1 MTQQAISN
9 LKSNSMKHKIFLAA
23 WLITA
28 ICTVSCSKEQ
38 TEQADKLTENINDRI
53 ELTVGINRSLTKS
66 STITDDDE
74 VKVNTLQVFVFR
86 DDALDAYASAE
97 NVSEVTLSCTNGE
110 RTVYAL
116 VNAPDLSHISSKT
129 ALLATRTSMSNYPDY
144 GFEMT
149 GSKDIVLPQTSTVT
163 IDVTRIVSRVILKQV
178 TRNFTSPA
186 LADLEFKINEIY
198 LLNVAGDTNYWL
210 TDKPESWINAKRYD
224 GTLPE
229 LTHDDTEANIVNGD
243 YWPMTCRY
251 YAYPNDSEDST
262 DENWCP
268 RRTRLVLKTTLGD
281 KVYYYPITLPELE
294 PNKSYEI
301 ENLTITRPGSDN
313 PDKPVT
319 FQEATFD
326 INVLPWSVVPVT
338 EGVTI

>member
-1 MTQQAISN
+1 
-9 LKSNSMKHKIFLAA
+9 MKHKIFFATSFIAA
-23 WLITA
+23 VF
-28 ICTVSCSKEQ
+28 TVSCSKEQ
-38 TEQADKLTENINDRI
+38 TEPADNVSGSINDRT
-53 ELTVGINRSLTKS
+53 ELTVGISRSLTKS

-74 VKVNTLQVFVFR
+74 IKVNTLQVFVFR

-116 VNAPDLSHISSKT
+116 VNTPDMSHISSKT
-129 ALLATRTSMSNYPDY
+129 ALLSAKTSLSNYPEY
-144 GFEMT
+144 GFEMI
-149 GSKDIVLPQTSTVT
+149 GSKDVILPQSTTVT
-163 IDVTRIVSRVILKQV
+163 INVTRIVSRIVLKQV

-186 LADLEFKINEIY
+186 LADQELKIDEIY
-198 LLNVAGDTNYWL
+198 LLNVAGDTNYGL
-210 TDKPESWINAKRYD
+210 TNAPESWHNPKEYD

-229 LTHDDTEANIVNGD
+229 LTHDNSEANISNGD
-243 YWPMTCRY
+243 YCPLNYRY

-262 DENWCP
+262 EDEWCP
-268 RRTRLVLKTTLGD
+268 RRTRLVLKTTLGGQ
-281 KVYYYPITLPELE
+281 VYYYPITLPELE

-319 FQEATFD
+319 FQDATFD
-326 INVLPWSVVPVT
+326 INVLPWAVVPVT
-338 EGVTI
+338 DGVTI

>member
-1 MTQQAISN
+1 MR
-9 LKSNSMKHKIFLAA
+9 HKIFLAA
-23 WLITA
+23 WLIA
-28 ICTVSCSKEQ
+28 AVCTFSCSKEQ
-38 TEQADKLTENINDRI
+38 TEQADRLTENINDRI

-110 RTVYAL
+110 RTVYAI
-116 VNAPDLSHISSKT
+116 VNAPDMSHISSKT
-129 ALLATRTSMSNYPDY
+129 ALLATKTTLSNYPEY
-144 GFEMT
+144 GFEMI
-149 GSKDIVLPQTSTVT
+149 GSKDVILPQTSTIT
-163 IDVTRIVSRVILKQV
+163 IDVSRIVSRVILKQV

-186 LADLEFKINEIY
+186 LADQEFSIDEVY
-198 LLNVAGDTNYWL
+198 LLNVAGDTNYGL
-210 TDKPESWINAKRYD
+210 TDEPEFWINAGWYD

-229 LTHDDTEANIVNGD
+229 LTHDGSEANIINGD
-243 YWPMTCRY
+243 HWPLNYRY

-262 DENWCP
+262 EEEWCP
-268 RRTRLVLKTTLGD
+268 RRTRLVLKTTLGG
-281 KVYYYPITLPELE
+281 KVYYYPVTLPELE

-319 FQEATFD
+319 FQDATFD

>member
-1 MTQQAISN
+1 MKRFLYLATSVIAVLCAI
-9 LKSNSMKHKIFLAA
+9 
-23 WLITA
+23 
-28 ICTVSCSKEQ
+28 SCSKNQIGPIDESGYNLKDK
-38 TEQADKLTENINDRI
+38 TELA
-53 ELTVGINRSLTKS
+53 VGISRPVTKS

-86 DDALDAYASAE
+86 GDALDAYASAE

-110 RTVYAL
+110 RSVYAL
-116 VNAPDLSHISSKT
+116 VNAPDMCHISSKT
-129 ALLATRTSMSNYPDY
+129 ALLATKSTLSDYPEY
-144 GFEMT
+144 GFEMI
-149 GSKDIVLPQTSTVT
+149 GHKDIILPQTSTVT
-163 IDVTRIVSRVILKQV
+163 IDVTRMVSRVILKQV
-178 TRNFTSPA
+178 TRNFTSSA
-186 LADLEFKINEIY
+186 LADLEFKIDEVY
-198 LLNVAGDTNYWL
+198 LLNVADDITYAL
-210 TDKPESWINAKRYD
+210 TGTSEYWINAGWYD

-229 LTHDDTEANIVNGD
+229 LTHDNTEANIVNGD
-243 YWPMTCRY
+243 YWPMNCRY
-251 YAYPNDSEDST
+251 YAYPNNSEDST
-262 DENWCP
+262 DESWCP
-268 RRTRLVLKTTLGD
+268 RRTRLVLKTTLGG

-326 INVLPWSVVPVT
+326 INVLQWSVVPVT

>member
-1 MTQQAISN
+1 
-9 LKSNSMKHKIFLAA
+9 MKHRIFLAA
-23 WLITA
+23 WLIA
-28 ICTVSCSKEQ
+28 AVCTVSCSKAQ
-38 TEQADKLTENINDRI
+38 TEQADKLTENINDRT

-66 STITDDDE
+66 STITDEDE

-86 DDALDAYASAE
+86 GDALDAYASAE
-97 NVSEVTLSCTNGE
+97 SVSEVTLNCTNGE

-116 VNAPDLSHISSKT
+116 VNAPDISHISSKT
-129 ALLATRTSMSNYPDY
+129 ALLATKTHLYNYTDY
-144 GFEMT
+144 GFEMI
-149 GSKDIVLPQTSTVT
+149 GSKDVILPQTSTVT

-186 LADLEFKINEIY
+186 LADLEFKIDEVY
-198 LLNVAGDTNYWL
+198 LINVAGDTNYGL
-210 TDKPESWINAKRYD
+210 TDEPEAWHNSKGYD
-224 GTLPE
+224 GTFPE
-229 LTHDDTEANIVNGD
+229 LTHDNSEANIVNGD
-243 YWPMTCRY
+243 YWPMNCRY

-262 DENWCP
+262 EEDWCP
-268 RRTRLVLKTTLGD
+268 RRTRLVLKTTLGG
-281 KVYYYPITLPELE
+281 KVYYYPVTLPELE

>member
-1 MTQQAISN
+1 
-9 LKSNSMKHKIFLAA
+9 MKRFLYLAA
-23 WLITA
+23 SVIVVLCA
-28 ICTVSCSKEQ
+28 ISCSKNQIGPIDESGYNLK
-38 TEQADKLTENINDRI
+38 DKTD
-53 ELTVGINRSLTKS
+53 LTVGISRSVTKS

-86 DDALDAYASAE
+86 GDALDAYASAE

-110 RTVYAL
+110 RSVYAL
-116 VNAPDLSHISSKT
+116 VNAPDMSHISSKT
-129 ALLATRTSMSNYPDY
+129 ALLSTKSTLSDYPEY
-144 GFEMT
+144 GFEMI
-149 GSKDIVLPQTSTVT
+149 GHKDIILPQTSTVT
-163 IDVTRIVSRVILKQV
+163 IDVTRMVSRVILKQV
-178 TRNFTSPA
+178 TRNFTSSA
-186 LADLEFKINEIY
+186 LADLEFKIDEVY
-198 LLNVAGDTNYWL
+198 LLNVAEDTNYGL
-210 TDKPESWINAKRYD
+210 TDAPEHWINAGWYD
-224 GTLPE
+224 GSLPE
-229 LTHDDTEANIVNGD
+229 LTHDNTEADIINGD
-243 YWPMTCRY
+243 CWPMNCRY

-262 DENWCP
+262 EEDWSP
-268 RRTRLVLKTTLGD
+268 RRTRLVLKTTLGG
-281 KVYYYPITLPELE
+281 KVYYYPVTLPELE